1 MEKLF
6 GTILAPIMRVIY
18 NFCGNYGLSIVLFT
32 IFTKLIMYYW
42 NRKSHIGS
50 AKVNKL
56 APQMAKIRKQYANNQ
71 EKMIAEQQKLYK
83 EVGYN
88 QFSGCTTLL
97 IQFPILFGVLDVVYR
112 PLTHIVKL
120 GKDTIS
126 KASEIL
132 ETVFIKSGKNGYDAN
147 LAQYAEELEALG
159 ISKANITN
167 RPELELIKLSNDA
180 ELCNSIFGE
189 SYADFFDKVRDFGAT
204 NTFLGIDLSQTP
216 TFSPEKWTAAAI
228 MLALIPILSGVV
240 QLVMTFYTQHQQKK
254 SNPDAMKNMGCMNV
268 MLYGMPLF
276 SVYLALTFPAGVG
289 FYWLCSSLF
298 SFLITIFMYIY
309 YTPKRIDVI
318 IEKDKIKAQNKKP
331 SRFEQMLE
339 EQRALLE
346 QQNGT
351 APARKSNDEENG
363 MSRSEL
369 QAYNRKLINDARK
382 RMAEKYGDEYKED

>member
-6 GTILAPIMRVIY
+6 GSILGPVMRVIY

-42 NRKSHIGS
+42 TRKSHISS
-50 AKVNKL
+50 AKMSKL
-56 APQMAKIRKQYANNQ
+56 TPKLNQLRKQYANNQ
-71 EKMIAEQQKLYK
+71 EKLLEEQQKLYK
-83 EVGYN
+83 EEGYN

-120 GKDTIS
+120 SKTLIS
-126 KASEIL
+126 DATEIL
-132 ETVFIKSGKNGYDAN
+132 STVFIKEGKSGYDAN
-147 LAQYAEELEALG
+147 LAQYADELEKFG
-159 ISKANITN
+159 ISASNLKN
-167 RPELELIKLSNDA
+167 RPELELIKLSNNE

-189 SYADFFDKVRDFGAT
+189 KFAEFFTKVNEFGTT

-216 TFSPEKWTAAAI
+216 TFKPESWNAAAI
-228 MLALIPILSGVV
+228 ALAMIPILSGLV
-240 QLVMTFYTQHQQKK
+240 QIVMTLYTQHRQKK
-254 SNPDAMKNMGCMNV
+254 NNPDAMQGMGCMNV
-268 MLYGMPLF
+268 MLYTMPLF

-298 SFLITIFMYIY
+298 SFLITIFLYVY

-318 IEKDKIKAQNKKP
+318 IEKDKIKAKNKKP
-331 SRFEQMLE
+331 SRFEAMLE
-339 EQRALLE
+339 EQRKLLE
-346 QQNGT
+346 AQNGVS
-351 APARKSNDEENG
+351 PNRNLGDEEKK

-382 RMAEKYGDEYKED
+382 RMAEKYGDDYEED